1 MPKKLDKPVTL
12 SNYYVILSL
21 LCHSERSEES
31 QKIPRQTRND
41 RVMSIIVIFK
51 NPQIILGKEV
61 TNMTWWQSFYHS
73 AVNQIVLLRISDL
86 IDILLVSYIV
96 YKALKFMRDTK
107 ALQLLKG
114 VVIVV
119 AITQISYFAKLNTM
133 YYILSNFLQLGVIAL
148 LIVFQPELR
157 RVLEHTGRTANSK
170 WFSNHNELGAESQ
183 QIFREVARAAQSMS
197 NSRTGAL
204 IVIENKDNI
213 DSLVS
218 SGVKISA
225 MVSGELLENLFVPD
239 TPLHDGAVIIR
250 NYRIELASCVLPLSK
265 NPNIKTSHGTRHRA
279 GIGISEESD
288 AVAIIISEE
297 TGRISIAYRGDLTTG
312 YTEDTLRSK
321 LVELLIDDIGGQGD
335 IKGKFKLPTLQK
347 RRRD

>member
-1 MPKKLDKPVTL
+1 MP
-12 SNYYVILSL
+12 
-21 LCHSERSEES
+21 
-31 QKIPRQTRND
+31 
-41 RVMSIIVIFK
+41 
-51 NPQIILGKEV
+51 
-61 TNMTWWQSFYHS
+61 WWQSFYHS
-73 AVNQIVLLRISDL
+73 AVNQIALLRISDL
-86 IDILLVSYIV
+86 IDIILVSYIV

-170 WFSNHNELGAESQ
+170 WFSSHNELGAEAQ
-183 QIFREVARAAQSMS
+183 QIFRETARAAQSMS
-197 NSRTGAL
+197 NNHTGAL
-204 IVIENKDNI
+204 IVIENKDNV

-225 MVSGELLENLFVPD
+225 AVSGELLENLFVPD

-250 NYRIELASCVLPLSK
+250 NHRIELASCVLPLSK

-288 AVAIIISEE
+288 AAAIIVSEE
-297 TGRISIAYRGDLTTG
+297 TGRISIAYRGELTTG
-312 YTEDTLRSK
+312 YTEDTLRAK
-321 LVELLIDDIGGQGD
+321 LVELLIDESNEQGD
-335 IKGKFKLPTLQK
+335 SKGKFKLPTLPK